1 MRNFKRRNSN
11 YKKTT
16 NKPTSVNYQKF
27 IYDGTSLELT
37 TTSQIDSVI
46 SLDINGLV
54 EKENIGY
61 EVSDKYKIKLLGEP
75 VIGAKIGVVYLG

>member
-11 YKKTT
+11 YKKRS
-16 NKPTSVNYQKF
+16 NKPLSVIYEKF
-27 IYDGTSLELT
+27 IYDGNSLELT
-37 TTSQIDSVI
+37 TTSEIDSVV

-61 EVSDKYKIKLLGEP
+61 EISDKDKIKLLGEP
-75 VIGAKIGVVYLG
+75 VIGAKIGIVYLS

>member
-1 MRNFKRRNSN
+1 MRNFKRKNSN
-11 YKKTT
+11 YRKTT
-16 NKPTSVNYQKF
+16 DKPISVNYQKF

-37 TTSQIDSVI
+37 TTSQIDSVV

-54 EKENIGY
+54 QKENIGY
-61 EVSDKYKIKLLGEP
+61 EVFDKYIIKLLDEP